1 MMNLRRYLIHKF
13 SLKKIPY
20 ILITIFWCIT
30 MTMLIIKHY
39 FPESFRL
46 TPYTTPIPDKLY
58 GENWMGA
65 YFKGEKIGYS
75 CRKITE
81 LNNGYKIS
89 EKLKV
94 RLNVMGEEKDIETI
108 TDAETDK
115 LFRLSSFEF
124 TLKSDMTMDIKGKVE
139 GKNLY
144 VSIDTGG
151 LKTRKT
157 IFLKEPPCLSLSV
170 VPDIL
175 RKGLEPGS
183 KTDISVI
190 DPATLSQE
198 YMGIEVVGKDSIM
211 YMGKRQDAYKVRGVF
226 KGVETLLWLTDKGEV
241 LKEENPMG
249 FSLVKETK
257 EDAIQPGKP
266 SIDLIAQVA
275 VPLNIKLPSN
285 TDYLRIKISGVNLK
299 GLELDGGRQTLRG
312 NILEIKKESLELT
325 VENNPPLSSFSKG
338 VKGGLLDEYLKDTIF
353 IQSKDPSIVLL
364 AKDIVGDEKDV
375 LKMTK
380 LIYDWVY
387 KNIKKVPIIS
397 LPIST
402 EVLRTR
408 QGDCNEHTTLFTALA
423 RASGIP
429 TRIAVGLTYRDGF
442 FYYHAWPEVYLSEW
456 VAVDPTLGQFP
467 ADASHIRLLTGDID
481 RQLQLLTIIGK
492 LRLEGIEYR

>member
-1 MMNLRRYLIHKF
+1 MMNLRRYLVHNF
-13 SLKKIPY
+13 SLKKLPY

-58 GENWMGA
+58 EENWMGA
-65 YFKGEKIGYS
+65 YFNGEKIGYY

-81 LNNGYKIS
+81 LNSGYKIF

-94 RLNVMGEEKDIETI
+94 RVNVMGEEKDIETV

-115 LFRLSSFEF
+115 VFRLSSFEF
-124 TLKSDMTMDIKGKVE
+124 ALKSDMTMNIKGKVE

-144 VSIDTGG
+144 VLIDTGG
-151 LKTRKT
+151 LKTRKI
-157 IFLKEPPCLSLSV
+157 IFLKEPPRLSLSV

-183 KTDISVI
+183 KTDIPVI

-198 YMGIEVVGKDSIM
+198 HMGIEVVGKDSIM

-226 KGVETLLWLTDKGEV
+226 KGVETLLWITDKGEV
-241 LKEENPMG
+241 LKEESPMG

-257 EDAIQPGKP
+257 KDAIQPGKP
-266 SIDLIAQVA
+266 SIDLVAQIA
-275 VPLNIKLPSN
+275 VPLPNIKLPSN
-285 TDYLRIKISGVNLK
+285 TDYLKIKISGIDLK

-312 NILEIKKESLELT
+312 DILEVKKEPLESIG
-325 VENNPPLSSFSKG
+325 ENNSLFGKG
-338 VKGGLLDEYLKDTIF
+338 VKRGLLDEYLKDTIF
-353 IQSKDPSIVLL
+353 IQSKDPSIVSL

-380 LIYDWVY
+380 LIY
-387 KNIKKVPIIS
+387 
-397 LPIST
+397 
-402 EVLRTR
+402 E
-408 QGDCNEHTTLFTALA
+408 
-423 RASGIP
+423 
-429 TRIAVGLTYRDGF
+429 
-442 FYYHAWPEVYLSEW
+442 
-456 VAVDPTLGQFP
+456 
-467 ADASHIRLLTGDID
+467 
-481 RQLQLLTIIGK
+481 
-492 LRLEGIEYR
+492 